1 MDIQVILMQMVQLFL
16 VIGLGYFLFKVKILD
31 VELNKRLTTLLLAV
45 TTPALIIS
53 SVLSTTEYLPFTDI
67 LFVFLV
73 GILVYIVLPILGWIL
88 VKIMRIPLPQQ
99 GLYIFMTV
107 FSNIGF
113 MGFPVMKA
121 IFGNDAVIE
130 KFDKDVFDAVFY
142 TALFNMLFNL
152 LVFSVGT
159 GIMGYGTGR
168 KMNFNPKD
176 LLSPGVIASLVALV
190 IYMAKIQFPNV
201 ISSTITMIGDIT
213 TPIAMLIIGSTLANI
228 PLKEVFSELRIYPYT
243 FIKQVII
250 PALAYPV
257 LRLFIQDPLILGVTL
272 IMISMPVANSAVL
285 FATEYDG
292 DVSLAAKA
300 VFMTTLLSIVTIP
313 LIVSLFLA

>member
-16 VIGLGYFLFKVKILD
+16 MIGLGYFLFKVKILD

-88 VKIMRIPLPQQ
+88 VKIMRIPIPQQ

-121 IFGNDAVIE
+121 IFGN
-130 KFDKDVFDAVFY
+130 DAVFY

-250 PALAYPV
+250 PVLAYPV

>member
-1 MDIQVILMQMVQLFL
+1 MDIQVILMQMIQLFL

-31 VELNKRLTTLLLAV
+31 VELNKRLTTLLLTV
-45 TTPALIIS
+45 TTPALILS
-53 SVLSTTEYLPFTDI
+53 SVLSTTEYLPYTDI

-88 VKIMRIPLPQQ
+88 VKFMRIPLPQQ

-121 IFGNDAVIE
+121 IFGNDAV
-130 KFDKDVFDAVFY
+130 FY
-142 TALFNMLFNL
+142 TAIFNMLFNL

-159 GIMGYGTGR
+159 GIMGYGTGK
-168 KMNFNPKD
+168 KMKFNPKD
-176 LLSPGVIASLVALV
+176 LLSPGVVASLVALV
-190 IYMAKIQFPNV
+190 IYMGKIQFPDV
-201 ISSTITMIGDIT
+201 ISSTVTMIGDIT

-243 FIKQVII
+243 VIKQVII
-250 PALAYPV
+250 PVLAYPI

-313 LIVSLFLA
+313 FIVALFLA

>member
-1 MDIQVILMQMVQLFL
+1 
-16 VIGLGYFLFKVKILD
+16 
-31 VELNKRLTTLLLAV
+31 
-45 TTPALIIS
+45 
-53 SVLSTTEYLPFTDI
+53 
-67 LFVFLV
+67 
-73 GILVYIVLPILGWIL
+73 
-88 VKIMRIPLPQQ
+88 MRIPLPQQ

-121 IFGNDAVIE
+121 IFGNDAV
-130 KFDKDVFDAVFY
+130 FY
-142 TALFNMLFNL
+142 TAIFNMLFNL

-159 GIMGYGTGR
+159 GIMGYGTGK
-168 KMNFNPKD
+168 KMKFNPKD
-176 LLSPGVIASLVALV
+176 LLSPGVVASLVALV
-190 IYMAKIQFPNV
+190 IYMGKIQFPDV
-201 ISSTITMIGDIT
+201 ISSTVTMIGDIT

-243 FIKQVII
+243 VIKQVII
-250 PALAYPV
+250 PVLAYPI

-313 LIVSLFLA
+313 FIVALFLA

>member
-1 MDIQVILMQMVQLFL
+1 MQMVQLFL

-31 VELNKRLTTLLLAV
+31 VELNKRLTTLLLTV

-121 IFGNDAVIE
+121 IFGNDAV
-130 KFDKDVFDAVFY
+130 FY
-142 TALFNMLFNL
+142 TAIFNMLFNL

-250 PALAYPV
+250 PVLAYPV

>member
-16 VIGLGYFLFKVKILD
+16 MIGLGYFLFKVKILD

-121 IFGNDAVIE
+121 IFGNDAV
-130 KFDKDVFDAVFY
+130 FY

-159 GIMGYGTGR
+159 GIMGYGTDR

>member
-16 VIGLGYFLFKVKILD
+16 MIGLGYFLFKVKILD

-121 IFGNDAVIE
+121 IFGNDAV
-130 KFDKDVFDAVFY
+130 FY

-168 KMNFNPKD
+168 KMNFNAKD

>member
-1 MDIQVILMQMVQLFL
+1 MDIQVILMQMIQLFL

-31 VELNKRLTTLLLAV
+31 VELNKRLTTLLLTV
-45 TTPALIIS
+45 TTPALILS
-53 SVLSTTEYLPFTDI
+53 SVLSTTEYLPYTDI

-73 GILVYIVLPILGWIL
+73 GILVYIALPILGWIL

-121 IFGNDAVIE
+121 IFGNDAV
-130 KFDKDVFDAVFY
+130 FY
-142 TALFNMLFNL
+142 TAIFNMLFNL

-168 KMNFNPKD
+168 KMKFNPKD
-176 LLSPGVIASLVALV
+176 LLSPGVVASLIALV
-190 IYMAKIQFPNV
+190 IYMGKIQFPDV
-201 ISSTITMIGDIT
+201 ISSTVTMIGDIT

-228 PLKEVFSELRIYPYT
+228 PLEEVFSELRIYPYT
-243 FIKQVII
+243 VIKQVII
-250 PALAYPV
+250 PVLAYPI

-313 LIVSLFLA
+313 FIVALFLA

>member
-1 MDIQVILMQMVQLFL
+1 MQMVQLFL

-31 VELNKRLTTLLLAV
+31 VELNKRLTTLLLTV

-73 GILVYIVLPILGWIL
+73 GILVYIVSPILGWIL

-121 IFGNDAVIE
+121 IFGNDAV
-130 KFDKDVFDAVFY
+130 FY
-142 TALFNMLFNL
+142 TAIFNMLFNL

-250 PALAYPV
+250 PVLAYPV

>member
-1 MDIQVILMQMVQLFL
+1 MQMVQLFL

-31 VELNKRLTTLLLAV
+31 VELNKRLTTLLLTV

-121 IFGNDAVIE
+121 IFGNDAV
-130 KFDKDVFDAVFY
+130 FY
-142 TALFNMLFNL
+142 TAIFNMLFNL

-190 IYMAKIQFPNV
+190 IYMEKIQFPNV

-250 PALAYPV
+250 PVLAYPV

>member
-1 MDIQVILMQMVQLFL
+1 MDIQVILMQMIQLFL

-31 VELNKRLTTLLLAV
+31 VELNKRLTTLLLTV
-45 TTPALIIS
+45 TTPALILS
-53 SVLSTTEYLPFTDI
+53 SVLSTTEYLPYTDI

-73 GILVYIVLPILGWIL
+73 GILVYIALPILGWIL
-88 VKIMRIPLPQQ
+88 VKFMRIPLPQQ

-121 IFGNDAVIE
+121 IFGNDAV
-130 KFDKDVFDAVFY
+130 FY
-142 TALFNMLFNL
+142 TAIFNMLFNL

-159 GIMGYGTGR
+159 GIMGYGTGK
-168 KMNFNPKD
+168 KMKFNPKD
-176 LLSPGVIASLVALV
+176 LLSLGVVASLVALV
-190 IYMAKIQFPNV
+190 IYMGKIQFPDV
-201 ISSTITMIGDIT
+201 ISSTVTMIGDIT

-243 FIKQVII
+243 VIKQVII
-250 PALAYPV
+250 PVLAYPI

-313 LIVSLFLA
+313 FIVALFLA

>member
-31 VELNKRLTTLLLAV
+31 VELNKRLTTLLLTV

-53 SVLSTTEYLPFTDI
+53 SVLSTTEYLSFTDI

-73 GILVYIVLPILGWIL
+73 GILVYIVLPILGLIL

-121 IFGNDAVIE
+121 IFGN
-130 KFDKDVFDAVFY
+130 DAVFY

>member
-31 VELNKRLTTLLLAV
+31 VELNKRLTTLLLTV

-121 IFGNDAVIE
+121 IFGNDAV
-130 KFDKDVFDAVFY
+130 FY
-142 TALFNMLFNL
+142 TAIFNMLFNL

-250 PALAYPV
+250 PVLAYPV